1 MDGSSSH
8 DSSARGQG
16 NQQAGAE
23 QEKQVGGGEDIV
35 HLSTCVKI
43 MADLLADLGI
53 PQRLY
58 PREYSELFVI
68 GPPPKNLVF
77 MRPEYRAK
85 FMEGLK
91 VLFPDELPTVKFKAN
106 TFDGLV
112 FYGPKMW
119 ISFYQ
124 SHDFDPVPIIHY
136 FVAEKNDWFTLGEI
150 EYPESPDVVEDPND
164 DLIEELLRQMA
175 AEAKS
180 EEAQASPQK
189 LSLKRSVIGWNDPIT
204 TTPVRSGDPVIR
216 LNKDNR
222 FVFHRAALERWWVGN
237 KPRNPM
243 TNLPVAPHQIE
254 RFVAEVVEDAGDE
267 PMNGGRRRK
276 RLRKTMRR
284 KNLRSTRKNK

>member
-1 MDGSSSH
+1 
-8 DSSARGQG
+8 
-16 NQQAGAE
+16 
-23 QEKQVGGGEDIV
+23 
-35 HLSTCVKI
+35 
-43 MADLLADLGI
+43 MADDLTYLF
-53 PQRLY
+53 PHLH
-58 PREYSELFVI
+58 PEYRGWTELFVF

-91 VLFPDELPTVKFKAN
+91 VLFPDELPTVKFAAN
-106 TFDGLV
+106 TDEGLI
-112 FYGPKMW
+112 FYGPKMR
-119 ISFYQ
+119 ISFSHYQ
-124 SHDFDPVPIIHY
+124 SQFFKSPLVLIRYFD
-136 FVAEKNDWFTLGEI
+136 AEKNDWLLLGEI
-150 EYPESPDVVEDPND
+150 EDPDHADAYEDPND
-164 DLIEELLRQMA
+164 DLIEELLLQIATEARAGRQ
-175 AEAKS
+175 
-180 EEAQASPQK
+180 AQASPQK

-222 FVFHRAALERWWVGN
+222 FVFHRADLERWWVGK
-237 KPRNPM
+237 KPRDPM

>member
-1 MDGSSSH
+1 
-8 DSSARGQG
+8 
-16 NQQAGAE
+16 
-23 QEKQVGGGEDIV
+23 
-35 HLSTCVKI
+35 
-43 MADLLADLGI
+43 MADDLI
-53 PQRLY
+53 QFTQPH
-58 PREYSELFVI
+58 PIMEAREYADLFVI

-91 VLFPDELPTVKFKAN
+91 VLFPDELPTVKFAAN
-106 TFDGLV
+106 TEDGLI
-112 FYGPKMW
+112 FYGPKMR
-119 ISFYQ
+119 ISFFKSQFYK
-124 SHDFDPVPIIHY
+124 SPLFLIHY
-136 FVAEKNDWFTLGEI
+136 FDAEKNEWVGDA
-150 EYPESPDVVEDPND
+150 YD
-164 DLIEELLRQMA
+164 DSNVDAIEELLLQMA
-175 AEAKS
+175 AEARAGRQ
-180 EEAQASPQK
+180 AQASPQK

-222 FVFHRAALERWWVGN
+222 FVFHRADLERWWVGR
-237 KPRNPM
+237 KPKNPM

-254 RFVAEVVEDAGDE
+254 RLVAEVVEDAGDE

>member
-1 MDGSSSH
+1 
-8 DSSARGQG
+8 
-16 NQQAGAE
+16 
-23 QEKQVGGGEDIV
+23 
-35 HLSTCVKI
+35 
-43 MADLLADLGI
+43 MADDLI
-53 PQRLY
+53 PFTQ
-58 PREYSELFVI
+58 PQEYRGYAELFVI

-91 VLFPDELPTVKFKAN
+91 VLFPDELPTVQFKAN
-106 TFDGLV
+106 TLEGLV
-112 FYGPKMW
+112 FYGPKMH

-124 SHDFDPVPIIHY
+124 SHDFDPMAIIYY
-136 FVAEKNDWFTLGEI
+136 FDAEKNDWFTLGEL
-150 EYPESPDVVEDPND
+150 EDPDHADAVEDPNAD
-164 DLIEELLRQMA
+164 VIEDLLRQMA
-175 AEAKS
+175 AEARAGRQ
-180 EEAQASPQK
+180 AQASPQK

-222 FVFHRAALERWWVGN
+222 FVFHRAALERWWVGK
-237 KPRNPM
+237 KPRDPM

>member
-1 MDGSSSH
+1 
-8 DSSARGQG
+8 
-16 NQQAGAE
+16 
-23 QEKQVGGGEDIV
+23 
-35 HLSTCVKI
+35 
-43 MADLLADLGI
+43 MADDMI
-53 PQRLY
+53 QFTPN
-58 PREYSELFVI
+58 PKVREYADLFVI

-91 VLFPDELPTVKFKAN
+91 VLFPDEFPTVKSAAN
-106 TFDGLV
+106 TLEGLF
-112 FYGPKMW
+112 FYGPKMS
-119 ISFYQ
+119 INFFKTDSF
-124 SHDFDPVPIIHY
+124 DDPVVMIFY
-136 FVAEKNDWFTLGEI
+136 FDAEKNDWFLFGEL
-150 EYPESPDVVEDPND
+150 EDPDHADAYEDPNAD
-164 DLIEELLRQMA
+164 VIEELLRQMA
-175 AEAKS
+175 AEARAGRQ
-180 EEAQASPQK
+180 AQASPQK

-222 FVFHRAALERWWVGN
+222 FVFHRADLERWWVGK
-237 KPRNPM
+237 KPRDPM

-284 KNLRSTRKNK
+284 KNLRLTRKNK

>member
-1 MDGSSSH
+1 MNCSSCHDRRSGRKSH
-8 DSSARGQG
+8 EDTGH
-16 NQQAGAE
+16 E
-23 QEKQVGGGEDIV
+23 QKEQISGGERIV
-35 HLSTCVKI
+35 HLFSYVKI

-91 VLFPDELPTVKFKAN
+91 VLFPDELPTVQFKAN
-106 TFDGLV
+106 TLEGLI
-112 FYGPKMW
+112 FYGPKMH

-124 SHDFDPVPIIHY
+124 FHDFDPVPIIHY
-136 FVAEKNDWFTLGEI
+136 FDAEKNAWLSLGEI

-164 DLIEELLRQMA
+164 DVIEDLLRQMA

-222 FVFHRAALERWWVGN
+222 FVFHRAALERWWVGK
-237 KPRNPM
+237 KPRDPM

>member
-1 MDGSSSH
+1 
-8 DSSARGQG
+8 
-16 NQQAGAE
+16 
-23 QEKQVGGGEDIV
+23 
-35 HLSTCVKI
+35 
-43 MADLLADLGI
+43 MADDLIPFTPNPIMEDRGYAD
-53 PQRLY
+53 
-58 PREYSELFVI
+58 LFVI

-91 VLFPDELPTVKFKAN
+91 VLFPDEFPTVQFKAD
-106 TFDGLV
+106 TLEGLF
-112 FYGPKMW
+112 FYGPKMS
-119 ISFYQ
+119 INFVKTNS
-124 SHDFDPVPIIHY
+124 SDPVVMIFY
-136 FVAEKNDWFTLGEI
+136 FDDEKNDWVLIGELEGRPHDDD
-150 EYPESPDVVEDPND
+150 EYDDPNAD
-164 DLIEELLRQMA
+164 VIEELLRQMA
-175 AEAKS
+175 AEARAGRQ
-180 EEAQASPQK
+180 AQASPQK

-222 FVFHRAALERWWVGN
+222 FVFHRVALERWWVGK
-237 KPRNPM
+237 KPRDPM

>member
-1 MDGSSSH
+1 MDESRRDITMGG
-8 DSSARGQG
+8 RGEG
-16 NQQAGAE
+16 QQNTGGQNNK
-23 QEKQVGGGEDIV
+23 QECSGEEVV
-35 HLSTCVKI
+35 HLFIYVKI
-43 MADLLADLGI
+43 MADDLIQFTPNPIIEEYAD
-53 PQRLY
+53 
-58 PREYSELFVI
+58 LFVI

-106 TFDGLV
+106 TLEGLI

-119 ISFYQ
+119 ISFYKY
-124 SHDFDPVPIIHY
+124 DAGRDPVVIIYY
-136 FVAEKNDWFTLGEI
+136 FDAEKNDWFSFEELED
-150 EYPESPDVVEDPND
+150 PEGVGYEDPNAD
-164 DLIEELLRQMA
+164 VIEELLRQMA
-175 AEAKS
+175 AEARAGRQ
-180 EEAQASPQK
+180 AQASPQK

-222 FVFHRAALERWWVGN
+222 FVFHRADLERWWVGK
-237 KPRNPM
+237 KPRDPM

>member
-1 MDGSSSH
+1 MFS
-8 DSSARGQG
+8 
-16 NQQAGAE
+16 
-23 QEKQVGGGEDIV
+23 
-35 HLSTCVKI
+35 CVKI
-43 MADLLADLGI
+43 MADDMIQFTQHQEHRGYAD
-53 PQRLY
+53 
-58 PREYSELFVI
+58 LFVI

-91 VLFPDELPTVKFKAN
+91 VLFPDELPTVQFKAN
-106 TFDGLV
+106 TTEGLF
-112 FYGPKMW
+112 FYGPKMN
-119 ISFYQ
+119 ITFFKSQDFESPLVLIFY
-124 SHDFDPVPIIHY
+124 SDD
-136 FVAEKNDWFTLGEI
+136 EKNKWVLLGELEGREGDED
-150 EYPESPDVVEDPND
+150 EYDDPNAD
-164 DLIEELLRQMA
+164 VIQELLLQMA
-175 AEAKS
+175 AEARAGRQ
-180 EEAQASPQK
+180 AQASPQK

-222 FVFHRAALERWWVGN
+222 FVFHRTALERWWVGK
-237 KPRNPM
+237 KPRDPM